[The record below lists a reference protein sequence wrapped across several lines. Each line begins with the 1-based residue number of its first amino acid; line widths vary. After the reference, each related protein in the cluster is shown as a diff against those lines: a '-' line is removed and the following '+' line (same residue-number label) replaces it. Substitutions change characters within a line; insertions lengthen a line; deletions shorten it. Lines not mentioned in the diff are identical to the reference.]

1 MDKEQ
6 YINELLERDQ
16 VSSSRISSLN
26 LKDRFTYPYLPT
38 MVIDNFYEE
47 PDLVREYALDLEF
60 YKGNRGSWPGVR
72 TKLLHEFDQ
81 QTLDIFGKKLLV
93 YLKDYGYTGFD
104 ELQSAFHSTP
114 ESYTRGWVH
123 DDDPKLNVAGVVYL
137 NKEAA
142 MGTGT
147 TIYEDKNDF
156 DGSKYAQAFMED
168 VLDVSAEEKQ
178 KFNKLREQQVAEFKK
193 TITMESVFNRCII
206 FDTRNWHSPE
216 NFYGTTV
223 EDARLTQV
231 FFARAI

>member
-1 MDKEQ
+1 
-6 YINELLERDQ
+6 
-16 VSSSRISSLN
+16 
-26 LKDRFTYPYLPT
+26 
-38 MVIDNFYEE
+38 
-47 PDLVREYALDLEF
+47 
-60 YKGNRGSWPGVR
+60 
-72 TKLLHEFDQ
+72 
-81 QTLDIFGKKLLV
+81 
-93 YLKDYGYTGFD
+93 
-104 ELQSAFHSTP
+104 
-114 ESYTRGWVH
+114 
-123 DDDPKLNVAGVVYL
+123 
-137 NKEAA
+137 

-156 DGSKYAQAFMED
+156 NGSKYAQAFMED

-193 TITMESVFNRCII
+193 TITMESVYNRCII